1 MRNAPTRSYHSRS
14 KESQPMMSSER
25 RTVTSPSARQ
35 GRATRLWPLVC
46 LLGLG
51 LAVVAPPAALAHEKW
66 FVDAANYPVRW
77 ELVFS
82 WPVAIA
88 LAVAGLA
95 LGGLVFLSRVV
106 RDPYWPNPVWLQPVN
121 SSVQAVVGIQTAIS
135 LVYMTV
141 RGWLLAPTLSV
152 AGQWWG
158 YVLLVVQL
166 FVAFTFVTGWLTRV
180 GGGVLIGLVVAAFAL
195 FPPDRAAEQLLFAGI
210 GAFFLIQGR
219 GLFAPAGQLSRR
231 WAEYWSRYSR
241 MALPVMRVFTGVS
254 ILWLAF
260 SEKLLNPQLALA
272 FLESRPEFNFVQL
285 LGFSWFTN
293 ELFVYAAAAVEATV
307 GVLLIAGVLPRIV
320 ILFMWVPFNIAI
332 PFLPPEE
339 LLGHL
344 PILAVM
350 YAVFLGEPAVEA
362 EARRAISPT
371 PAPAPTG
378 G

>member
-1 MRNAPTRSYHSRS
+1 MTHSKRTTDTTPRTR
-14 KESQPMMSSER
+14 K
-25 RTVTSPSARQ
+25 V
-35 GRATRLWPLVC
+35 RATYLWYLVC
-46 LLGLG
+46 VLGLG
-51 LAVVAPPAALAHEKW
+51 LAILAPPAALAHEKW
-66 FVDAANYPVRW
+66 FVDAGQYPLRW
-77 ELVFS
+77 ELAFS

-88 LAVAGLA
+88 LGVAALA
-95 LGGLVFLSRVV
+95 LGGLVLLSRVV
-106 RDPYWPNPVWLQPVN
+106 RDPYWPNPVWLRPVN

-152 AGQWWG
+152 TGQWWG

-180 GGGVLIGLVVAAFAL
+180 GGGVLIGLVLAAFAL
-195 FPPDRAAEQLLFAGI
+195 FPPEWAAEQLLFAGI

-219 GLFAPAGQLSRR
+219 GLFAPAGNLSRR
-231 WAEYWSRYSR
+231 WAAYWSRYSPI
-241 MALPVMRVFTGVS
+241 ALPVMRVFTGVS

-260 SEKLLNPQLALA
+260 SEKLLDPGLAVA

-293 ELFVYAAAAVEATV
+293 ELFVYSAAAVEATV

-362 EARRAISPT
+362 EARRAVSPAVAL
-371 PAPAPTG
+371 PE
-378 G
+378 

>member
-1 MRNAPTRSYHSRS
+1 M
-14 KESQPMMSSER
+14 
-25 RTVTSPSARQ
+25 
-35 GRATRLWPLVC
+35 
-46 LLGLG
+46 
-51 LAVVAPPAALAHEKW
+51 
-66 FVDAANYPVRW
+66 
-77 ELVFS
+77 
-82 WPVAIA
+82 
-88 LAVAGLA
+88 
-95 LGGLVFLSRVV
+95 
-106 RDPYWPNPVWLQPVN
+106 N

-152 AGQWWG
+152 AGPWWG

-166 FVAFTFVTGWLTRV
+166 FVAFTFVTGWLTRL
-180 GGGVLIGLVVAAFAL
+180 GGGVLIGLVLAAFLL
-195 FPPDRAAEQLLFAGI
+195 FPTERAAEQLLFAGI

-219 GLFAPAGQLSRR
+219 GLFMPTGALVTRLA
-231 WAEYWSRYSR
+231 AYWSRYSPV
-241 MALPVMRVFTGVS
+241 ALPLMRIFTGMS

-260 SEKLLNPQLALA
+260 SEKLLNPQLAVA
-272 FLESRPEFNFVQL
+272 FLQSRPEFNFMRL
-285 LGFSWFTN
+285 LGFNWFTD
-293 ELFVYAAAAVEATV
+293 ELFIYAAAAVEATV

-362 EARRAISPT
+362 EAGRTAG
-371 PAPAPTG
+371 PALAVTESVR
-378 G
+378 

>member
-1 MRNAPTRSYHSRS
+1 MTQMR
-14 KESQPMMSSER
+14 
-25 RTVTSPSARQ
+25 
-35 GRATRLWPLVC
+35 RASVWYLTCLV
-46 LLGLG
+46 G
-51 LAVVAPPAALAHEKW
+51 LALAIATPPAVLAHEKW
-66 FVDAANYPVRW
+66 FVDAERYPVRW
-77 ELVFS
+77 ELLFS
-82 WPVAIA
+82 WPVAVA
-88 LAVAGLA
+88 LGVAGLA
-95 LGGLVFLSRVV
+95 LAGLVLLSRVV
-106 RDPYWPNPVWLQPVN
+106 RDPYWPNPVWLRPVN

-141 RGWLLAPTLSV
+141 RGWLLAPTLTV
-152 AGQWWG
+152 AGPWWG
-158 YVLLVVQL
+158 YLLLVLQL
-166 FVAFTFVTGWLTRV
+166 FVAFTFVTGWLTRL
-180 GGGVLIGLVVAAFAL
+180 GGAVLIGLVLAAFVL
-195 FPPDRAAEQLLFAGI
+195 FPPEKAAEQLLFVGI

-219 GLFAPAGQLSRR
+219 GLFMPAGKVVRGLTT
-231 WAEYWSRYSR
+231 YWSRYSPI
-241 MALPVMRVFTGVS
+241 ALPVMRVFTGIS

-272 FLESRPEFNFVQL
+272 FLETRPEFNFMRL
-285 LGFSWFTN
+285 LGFNWFTD
-293 ELFVYAAAAVEATV
+293 ELFVYAAAVVEATV

-362 EARRAISPT
+362 EAQRAVSPAVE
-371 PAPAPTG
+371 PARSG

>member
-1 MRNAPTRSYHSRS
+1 MKSNQRNTASVPGA
-14 KESQPMMSSER
+14 R
-25 RTVTSPSARQ
+25 RV
-35 GRATRLWPLVC
+35 RATRLWSLVC
-46 LLGLG
+46 LLGLCT
-51 LAVVAPPAALAHEKW
+51 AVVAPPVALAHEKW
-66 FVDAANYPVRW
+66 FVDASNYPLRW

-82 WPVAIA
+82 WPVALA
-88 LAVAGLA
+88 LVAAGLA
-95 LGGLVFLSRVV
+95 LGGLVLLSRVV
-106 RDPYWPNPVWLQPVN
+106 RDPHWPNPVWLRPVN

-152 AGQWWG
+152 TGQWWG

-219 GLFAPAGQLSRR
+219 GLFAPTGKLSRR

-241 MALPVMRVFTGVS
+241 VALPVMRVFTGLS

-285 LGFSWFTN
+285 LGFGWFTN

-350 YAVFLGEPAVEA
+350 YAVFLGEPAIEA
-362 EARRAISPT
+362 EARNSLSPAV
-371 PAPAPTG
+371 APATSG

>member
-1 MRNAPTRSYHSRS
+1 M
-14 KESQPMMSSER
+14 
-25 RTVTSPSARQ
+25 
-35 GRATRLWPLVC
+35 
-46 LLGLG
+46 
-51 LAVVAPPAALAHEKW
+51 VAPPVALAHEKW
-66 FVDAANYPVRW
+66 FVDASPYPVRW
-77 ELVFS
+77 ELLVS

-88 LAVAGLA
+88 LGVAGLA
-95 LGGLVFLSRVV
+95 LGGLVLLSRVV
-106 RDPYWPNPVWLQPVN
+106 RDPYWPNPVWLRPVN
-121 SSVQAVVGIQTAIS
+121 SAVQAVVGIQTAIS

-152 AGQWWG
+152 TGEWWG

-180 GGGVLIGLVVAAFAL
+180 GGAVLMGLVLAAFAL
-195 FPPDRAAEQLLFAGI
+195 FPLEKAAEQLLFVGI

-219 GLFAPAGQLSRR
+219 GLFMPTGELTRRLS
-231 WAEYWSRYSR
+231 AYWSRYSPV
-241 MALPVMRVFTGVS
+241 ALPVMRVFTGIS

-272 FLESRPEFNFVQL
+272 FLHDRPEFNFMRL
-285 LGFSWFTN
+285 MGFNWFTD
-293 ELFVYAAAAVEATV
+293 ELFIYAAAAVEATV

-362 EARRAISPT
+362 EARKTVSATAARA
-371 PAPAPTG
+371 
-378 G
+378 